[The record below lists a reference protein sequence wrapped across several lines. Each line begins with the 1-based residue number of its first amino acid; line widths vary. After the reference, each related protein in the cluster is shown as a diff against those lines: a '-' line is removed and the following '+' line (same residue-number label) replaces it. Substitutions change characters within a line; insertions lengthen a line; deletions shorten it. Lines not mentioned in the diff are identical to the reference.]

1 MDTKKRST
9 DILQKS
15 LSSRSTV
22 LSTTEYRS
30 SKLYCICDEP
40 IVHPKKNNGKVNPDC
55 IGHQNLYA
63 IKSRDTNAAVNIH
76 KRQPPF
82 FFAANGERRCFK
94 EIVSWFDTIWKVDVG
109 LSLSVKNGSRIPFW
123 AFRVLLHSIIVLYAF
138 SSNLH
143 ITNINN
149 NLTTCTISEYDNVAT
164 GVLFWLTKQNVKGD
178 PVILP
183 RKHANWVLLQ
193 SWD

>member
-63 IKSRDTNAAVNIH
+63 IKSRDTNAAVNILKIGLYKMITKDNH
-76 KRQPPF
+76 PSF
-82 FFAANGERRCFK
+82 SRRMENEDASKKLFHGSTQFGK
-94 EIVSWFDTIWKVDVG
+94 LTSDF
-109 LSLSVKNGSRIPFW
+109 LSV
-123 AFRVLLHSIIVLYAF
+123 
-138 SSNLH
+138 
-143 ITNINN
+143 
-149 NLTTCTISEYDNVAT
+149 
-164 GVLFWLTKQNVKGD
+164 
-178 PVILP
+178 
-183 RKHANWVLLQ
+183 
-193 SWD
+193 